1 MRQSKFTAQSIY
13 NTMAQLNEN
22 VFTAEK
28 ALGDA
33 KESLG
38 VDSSAYDLIQKA
50 YNTAQTELHNF
61 SIKTY
66 KEY

>member
-1 MRQSKFTAQSIY
+1 MV
-13 NTMAQLNEN
+13 QLNEN

-33 KESLG
+33 EESLG

-50 YNTAQTELHNF
+50 YNKAQMELHNF

>member
-1 MRQSKFTAQSIY
+1 MV
-13 NTMAQLNEN
+13 QLNEN

-33 KESLG
+33 HESLG
-38 VDSSAYDLIQKA
+38 PDSSAYSIIEKA
-50 YNTAQTELHNF
+50 YNTAQRELHNF

>member
-1 MRQSKFTAQSIY
+1 MKQSKLTAQYIY
-13 NTMAQLNEN
+13 DTMVQLNEN

-33 KESLG
+33 EESLG

-50 YNTAQTELHNF
+50 YNKAQMELHDF
-61 SIKTY
+61 SLKTY